1 MTINAILFGASGMIG
16 KGVLLECLEHPNV
29 SKILAIGRRSCGI
42 EHPKLNEIIHTD
54 FLNYSTIE
62 EELSGFNACF
72 FCLGVPSS
80 GMTEQDYHLITHDY
94 AVKAAE
100 VLSAKNPDMTFCF
113 ISGAGTDETGKS
125 RMMWA
130 RVKGKT
136 ENSLKT
142 IPFKNLYLFR
152 PAVIQ
157 PKKGIKP
164 SYTFYKIIGPF
175 YPLLRFILPKYF
187 ANTEEVGQAMINAVL
202 YGMDRQVLENKD
214 IIQLAKRE
222 IEFKDRK

>member
-1 MTINAILFGASGMIG
+1 MTIKVILFGASGMIG

-29 SKILAIGRRSCGI
+29 SKILAIGRRSCGV

-54 FLNYSTIE
+54 FLDYSTIE
-62 EELSGFNACF
+62 EKLSGFNACF

-94 AVKAAE
+94 TVKAAD

-113 ISGAGTDETGKS
+113 VSGAGTDETGKS
-125 RMMWA
+125 HMMWA

-142 IPFKNLYLFR
+142 IPLNNLYLFR
-152 PAVIQ
+152 PAVVY

-164 SYTFYKIIGPF
+164 SYSFYKIMGPF
-175 YPLLRFILPKYF
+175 YPLLRFIFPKYIS
-187 ANTEEVGQAMINAVL
+187 NTEEVGQAMINAVL
-202 YGMDRQVLENKD
+202 YGVDRQVLESKD
-214 IIQLAKRE
+214 IIQLANR
-222 IEFKDRK
+222 

>member
-16 KGVLLECLEHPNV
+16 QGVLFECLEHPNV
-29 SKILAIGRRSCGI
+29 SKILSIGRRSCGV

-62 EELSGFNACF
+62 EKLTGFNACF

-80 GMTEQDYHLITHDY
+80 GMTEQEYHLITHDF

-113 ISGAGTDETGKS
+113 VSGAGTDETGKS
-125 RMMWA
+125 LMMWA
-130 RVKGKT
+130 RVKGKA

-142 IPFKNLYLFR
+142 IPFNNLYLFR
-152 PAVIQ
+152 LAVVY

-164 SYTFYKIIGPF
+164 SYSLYKIIGPF
-175 YPLLRFILPKYF
+175 YSLLRFIFPKYIS
-187 ANTEEVGQAMINAVL
+187 NTEEVGQAMINAVL
-202 YGMDRQVLENKD
+202 YGVDKQILESKD
-214 IIQLAKRE
+214 IFQLANR
-222 IEFKDRK
+222 

>member
-1 MTINAILFGASGMIG
+1 MKINAILFGATGMIG

-29 SKILAIGRRSCGI
+29 SKILVIGRRSCGV

-62 EELSGFNACF
+62 EKLAGFNACF
-72 FCLGVPSS
+72 FCLGVSSS

-100 VLSAKNPDMTFCF
+100 VLSDKNPDMTFCF

-130 RVKGKT
+130 RVKGKA
-136 ENSLKT
+136 ENSLKSF
-142 IPFKNLYLFR
+142 PFNNLYLFR
-152 PAVIQ
+152 PAFIHPQ
-157 PKKGIKP
+157 KGIKP

-175 YPLLRFILPKYF
+175 YPLLRFIFPKYIST
-187 ANTEEVGQAMINAVL
+187 TEEVGQAIINAVL
-202 YGMDRQVLENKD
+202 YGVDRQVLESKD
-214 IIQLAKRE
+214 IIQLAKYGNESIGR
-222 IEFKDRK
+222 R